1 MTAELVPV
9 PLVGEL
15 VVDLDLGVDDE
26 RWVDRDPEWLVL
38 RADVDEFLSEF
49 KSRDTK
55 LAYAN
60 HLGCW
65 WDPITRED
73 RVERVPDMLNG
84 LAWFTVCRGARVHPY
99 DAPRRL
105 VVHWLELLA
114 QTPQR
119 RGQNMGRPLSQATRS
134 SALAAVKSLYDFAI
148 EEKDRMQCT
157 PVTINR
163 RRAEL
168 QLPNKSTTRS
178 LSEAEFLAMLA
189 AADRFEPV
197 DLRPR
202 AKALIAFKFTAGAR
216 VSETCNLRRSDFRID
231 GGQRIADLTV
241 KGDKPHTV
249 PVHDWVWKLLVDY
262 WTQDTR
268 AGGQDLALVG
278 DITGSSAPAFYTRTG
293 RPMARQSVTAL
304 LQHVATIAG
313 LENPEEIGP
322 HVARHTVAD
331 EAERLDVPITEV
343 QKLLNH
349 ANLSTTGRYGNRNR
363 GYAAS
368 PALVIGNRIAQQ
380 TA

>member
-1 MTAELVPV
+1 
-9 PLVGEL
+9 
-15 VVDLDLGVDDE
+15 
-26 RWVDRDPEWLVL
+26 
-38 RADVDEFLSEF
+38 
-49 KSRDTK
+49 
-55 LAYAN
+55 
-60 HLGCW
+60 
-65 WDPITRED
+65 
-73 RVERVPDMLNG
+73 
-84 LAWFTVCRGARVHPY
+84 
-99 DAPRRL
+99 
-105 VVHWLELLA
+105 
-114 QTPQR
+114 
-119 RGQNMGRPLSQATRS
+119 
-134 SALAAVKSLYDFAI
+134 
-148 EEKDRMQCT
+148 
-157 PVTINR
+157 
-163 RRAEL
+163 
-168 QLPNKSTTRS
+168 
-178 LSEAEFLAMLA
+178 
-189 AADRFEPV
+189 
-197 DLRPR
+197 
-202 AKALIAFKFTAGAR
+202 
-216 VSETCNLRRSDFRID
+216 
-231 GGQRIADLTV
+231 V